1 MVFNNLAEV
10 FDSIE
15 QTRSSIY
22 NHVRGLSEAQ
32 WRFRPADDQWSV
44 AEIAEHLSLTES
56 RLLQLIQ
63 YLIEQNE
70 PTAAR
75 VDDSTSI
82 GPVSLESFAAQLPTK
97 IKAAEIVMPA
107 GNLSLEEAIPNLQK
121 TREGLIALRSR
132 LQSKDFTPVL
142 YSRESFG
149 PFTPYQLV
157 AFIGFHEQRHLNQI
171 AALVASES
179 FPARQAAGA

>member
-1 MVFNNLAEV
+1 MVFNNVAEV

-22 NHVRGLSEAQ
+22 EHVKELSEEQ

-44 AEIAEHLSLTES
+44 VEIAEHLSVTES
-56 RLLQLIQ
+56 RMLQLIQ
-63 YLIEQNE
+63 HLVEQNE
-70 PTAAR
+70 ANTAP
-75 VDDSTSI
+75 VDSNTAI
-82 GPVSLESFAAQLPTK
+82 PPISLESLATQIPAKGKAPEFLLPT
-97 IKAAEIVMPA
+97 
-107 GNLSLEEAIPNLQK
+107 GSLSLEETIRNLHQ
-121 TREGLIALRSR
+121 TREALIALKPR
-132 LQSKDFTPVL
+132 LQSRDFTPIL

-149 PFTPYQLV
+149 PYTPYQLV
-157 AFIGFHEQRHLNQI
+157 AFIGYHEDRHLGQI

>member
-1 MVFNNLAEV
+1 MIFNNVAEV

-22 NHVRGLSEAQ
+22 NHVQGLSEEQ
-32 WRFRPADDQWSV
+32 GRFRPTDDQWSV

-56 RLLQLIQ
+56 RLLQLLQ
-63 YLIEQNE
+63 YLVEQNE

-75 VDDSTSI
+75 VDDNTAI
-82 GPVSLESFAAQLPTK
+82 GPISLESFAAQLPAK
-97 IKAAEIVMPA
+97 IKAAEIVQPN
-107 GNLSLEEAIPNLQK
+107 GNLSLEEAIQNLRQ

-132 LQSKDFTPVL
+132 LQSRDFTPVL

-179 FPARQAAGA
+179 FPAGAREQ